1 MARTGSEAWG
11 TAAACEA
18 LAHRSKD
25 DKLRE
30 MFLKLRDSWI
40 RIANNTQPTGDS
52 AHNEGRSRNQQLP

>member
-11 TAAACEA
+11 KAAACEA

-30 MFLKLRDSWI
+30 RFLKLRDSWI
-40 RIANNTQPTGDS
+40 RIANNAQLTGDS
-52 AHNEGRSRNQQLP
+52 AHNKERSRNEQLP